1 MSLVVP
7 GTLGVLVSRNQAATP
22 PITEADFCR
31 RLSLLGRRSDLSVMA
46 FTVEGVSPEDHSIRG
61 YVYRNGVWTSGRF
74 PLPDI
79 VYNRC
84 LHAHESQNVRR
95 TLEDMAEQN
104 SRKLIYW
111 SRNLPGKWQVY
122 RALHAVDKVRPFV
135 PPTAPYRDTAQLV
148 EWLGRHSELFM
159 KPQTGT
165 HGKSTLYLRLAEG
178 GQGLLV
184 QGRDSR
190 NRPFRRLFPE
200 LDAGLSWIHGIAH
213 KRAYIVQPYLKLTS
227 QSNHP
232 FDVRA
237 LMQKDGNGHWR
248 LTGFAVREGRKGTL
262 TSNLHGGGEAH
273 PAEPYLR
280 EQFGADTTRL
290 IIGQMRALSSTIT
303 RALEERYG
311 RLGELGIDYGIDQ
324 SGNIWL
330 LEVNSRPGR
339 AAFFQ
344 TRQPECA
351 FQSVNRPLEYARY
364 LMTHSKAT
372 GPKGAGASL
381 EHTV

>member
-1 MSLVVP
+1 MSLVIP
-7 GTLGVLVSRNQAATP
+7 DTLGVLVSRNQAAIP
-22 PITEADFCR
+22 PITEAEFCR
-31 RLSLLGRRSDLSVMA
+31 RLSLLGRRSGLNVMA
-46 FTVEGVSPEDHSIRG
+46 FTAEGISPEDLSIRG
-61 YVYRNGVWTSGRF
+61 YAYRDGVWTSGRF

-84 LHAHESQNVRR
+84 FHAHGSQNAGHA
-95 TLEDMAEQN
+95 LEHMAEQE

-122 RALHAVDKVRPFV
+122 RALHMIDEVRPFV
-135 PPTAPYRDTAQLV
+135 PPSAPYRDTAQLV
-148 EWLGRHSELFM
+148 EWLHRHSALFM
-159 KPQTGT
+159 KPQAGM
-165 HGKSTLYLRLAEG
+165 HGKGTLYLRLSDG
-178 GQGLLV
+178 DTGLLV

-190 NRPFRRLFPE
+190 NRPFRRLFSDV
-200 LDAGLSWIHGIAH
+200 DAGLSWVDGIA
-213 KRAYIVQPYLKLTS
+213 RRRSYIMQPYLKLTS
-227 QSNHP
+227 QSGHP

-237 LMQKDGNGHWR
+237 LMQKDGNGCWR

-280 EQFGADTTRL
+280 EQYGADSTRL
-290 IIGQMRALSSTIT
+290 IIGQMMALSLTIT
-303 RALEERYG
+303 GALEERYG
-311 RLGELGIDYGIDQ
+311 RLGELGIDYGIDR

-339 AAFFQ
+339 ASFFQ

-351 FQSVNRPLEYARY
+351 FRSVNRPLEYARY

-372 GPKGAGASL
+372 GSKGAGASL

>member
-84 LHAHESQNVRR
+84 LHVHESQNVRR

-339 AAFFQ
+339 AAFF
-344 TRQPECA
+344 
-351 FQSVNRPLEYARY
+351 RPVSRSALSSRSTARSNM
-364 LMTHSKAT
+364 LDI
-372 GPKGAGASL
+372 
-381 EHTV
+381 